1 MEKIVKD
8 IDYNLKFITAYVTF
22 SEQLISSEYYKL
34 FGHFIGNSFDEKNND
49 YFNQLQ
55 EIYREFVE
63 QDDIITRNM
72 IEIEEIN
79 DIDLKISMYKKHF
92 KYYYKIREIFERFIA
107 LKDNNLYNI

>member
-1 MEKIVKD
+1 MENIVKD

-34 FGHFIGNSFDEKNND
+34 FGHFIGNRFDEKNND

>member
-1 MEKIVKD
+1 MK
-8 IDYNLKFITAYVTF
+8 
-22 SEQLISSEYYKL
+22 
-34 FGHFIGNSFDEKNND
+34 KNND

-55 EIYREFVE
+55 EIYGEFVE

-72 IEIEEIN
+72 IEIGEIN

>member
-1 MEKIVKD
+1 MK
-8 IDYNLKFITAYVTF
+8 
-22 SEQLISSEYYKL
+22 
-34 FGHFIGNSFDEKNND
+34 KNND

-55 EIYREFVE
+55 EIYGEFIE

-107 LKDNNLYNI
+107 LKDNNLYSI

>member
-1 MEKIVKD
+1 MENIVKD

-34 FGHFIGNSFDEKNND
+34 FGHFIGNRFDEKNND

-55 EIYREFVE
+55 EIYGEFIE

>member
-1 MEKIVKD
+1 MK
-8 IDYNLKFITAYVTF
+8 
-22 SEQLISSEYYKL
+22 
-34 FGHFIGNSFDEKNND
+34 KNND

-92 KYYYKIREIFERFIA
+92 NYYYKIREIFERFIA